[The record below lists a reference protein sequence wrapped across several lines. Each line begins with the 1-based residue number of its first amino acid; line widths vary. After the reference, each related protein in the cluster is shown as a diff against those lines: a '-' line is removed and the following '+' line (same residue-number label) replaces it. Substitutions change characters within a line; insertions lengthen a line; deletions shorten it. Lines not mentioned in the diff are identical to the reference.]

1 MTDITGP
8 ILDTLPHLRAE
19 LLELERL
26 EHPPLHDRLGRR
38 WEWTTGDLYT
48 HCGITVNAEIVP
60 TLERHLSDGARGN
73 VNYRDSC
80 DLCWGPRGNPFA
92 EEDTPNDVP

>member
-1 MTDITGP
+1 MRTDMAFK
-8 ILDTLPHLRAE
+8 LEQWHKLRDE
-19 LLELERL
+19 LLKLERL

-48 HCGITVNAEIVP
+48 HCGITVNRAIVP
-60 TLERHLSDGARGN
+60 TLERHLTDDARN
-73 VNYRDSC
+73 NINYRDSC

-92 EEDTPNDVP
+92 EEGNP